1 MVSFKK
7 TTLGYQL
14 KAVGYSVPGSKYAG
28 INYRR
33 NVIISM
39 MISGALAGLAAAI
52 TYLAVLPDYLRPVN
66 KILSIGFEG
75 ISVALIAQSNPLGI
89 IFSGV
94 LISYIKQG
102 ALTMQL
108 LGFDK
113 EITNIVVAV
122 IIYMIGISSFLGAYI
137 KKRRDKHIKA
147 HHESEEDAKNV

>member
-1 MVSFKK
+1 
-7 TTLGYQL
+7 
-14 KAVGYSVPGSKYAG
+14 AVGYSISGSKYSG

-52 TYLAVLPDYLRPVN
+52 TYLAVLPDYLRPAN

-122 IIYMIGISSFLGAYI
+122 IIYMIGISSFLGAYL
-137 KKRRDKHIKA
+137 KKRRDKRIKA